1 MLMYCLKCRKNTE
14 FKNPWTAKIR
24 KISGFI
30 RMCSMQ

>member
-14 FKNPWTAKIR
+14 FKNPWAA

-30 RMCSMQ
+30 RMCSVQ